1 MSEYETLEDE
11 RPRKALVLHPSLK
24 SAQAKA
30 NLAKANLAKGG
41 GGADQRRRP
50 EARLAEAVGLAAA
63 IDLQAVRAD
72 VVPVSSW
79 RPATLIGPGKVEE
92 LAAWIAEN
100 PVDVVVVDA
109 AVTPV
114 QQRNLEK
121 GLGQGDRPHRPDP
134 GDLRRAPRTAKAA
147 AGRARA
153 SRITSGRGWCGP
165 GPTWNASAAA
175 SASSAARAK
184 PSSKSIAA

>member
-1 MSEYETLEDE
+1 MSEYESLEDE

-24 SAQAKA
+24 STHAKA
-30 NLAKANLAKGG
+30 KA
-41 GGADQRRRP
+41 ADLRRRP

-72 VVPVSSW
+72 VVPVSTW
-79 RPATLIGPGKVEE
+79 RPGTLIGPGKLEE

-114 QQRNLEK
+114 QLFD
-121 GLGQGDRPHRPDP
+121 GD
-134 GDLRRAPRTAKAA
+134 KAD
-147 AGRARA
+147 AG
-153 SRITSGRGWCGP
+153 
-165 GPTWNASAAA
+165 
-175 SASSAARAK
+175 
-184 PSSKSIAA
+184 